1 MSKGKVSAI
10 HRITKGAMLLK
21 CQGKNTRTPTHIHTQ
36 KMNMTHPKRCF
47 RGVVVRVLYQRRLA
61 RFCHAS
67 CRATERKCFFL
78 SVFLLI
84 FEWIYGH
91 CKHDLCLD
99 VAAVGGDD
107 VRMIADKSFFV
118 FGGKISF

>member
-1 MSKGKVSAI
+1 M
-10 HRITKGAMLLK
+10 
-21 CQGKNTRTPTHIHTQ
+21 QQ
-36 KMNMTHPKRCF
+36 KENVFPF
-47 RGVVVRVLYQRRLA
+47 R
-61 RFCHAS
+61 
-67 CRATERKCFFL
+67 
-78 SVFLLI
+78 FLLI

-118 FGGKISF
+118 FGGKISI